1 MKTIGLIGGMSWE
14 STATYYSLIN
24 NHIKDELGG
33 LNSAKILLYSLNFK
47 EVEELQSLGDWDKNG
62 KLLAEAAL
70 TLEKAGADFVLICTN
85 TMHKI
90 ADTVSKKISKPLLHI
105 GDVTADELIK
115 NNVKKVALLGTKY
128 TMEQDFYKK
137 RLINRGLDVVVPCEK
152 DRIRINKIIFN
163 ELCVGKIC
171 EGSKKEFLDII
182 DGLSQQGIQGVILG
196 CTEIGLIIN
205 QNDTNIK
212 LFDTTLIHAKA
223 AADMALQ

>member
-1 MKTIGLIGGMSWE
+1 MSWE

-24 NHIKDELGG
+24 NHVKDRLGG
-33 LNSAKILLYSLNFK
+33 LNSAKIILYSLNFK
-47 EVEELQSLGDWDKNG
+47 EVEELQSLGDWDSNAE
-62 KLLAEAAL
+62 LLAEAAL
-70 TLEKAGADFVLICTN
+70 KLEQAGADFVLICTN

-90 ADTVSKKISKPLLHI
+90 ADVVSSKITKPLLHI
-105 GDVTADELIK
+105 GDVTADELLN

-152 DRIRINKIIFN
+152 DRVRINKIIFG

-171 EGSKKEFLDII
+171 ESSKKEFLDII
-182 DGLSQQGIQGVILG
+182 DDLSKQGVQGVILG

-205 QNDTNIK
+205 QNDTDMK

-223 AADMALQ
+223 AADMALE

>member
-1 MKTIGLIGGMSWE
+1 MSWE

-62 KLLAEAAL
+62 ELLAEAAL

-223 AADMALQ
+223 AADMALE

>member
-1 MKTIGLIGGMSWE
+1 MSWE

-62 KLLAEAAL
+62 ELLAEAAL

-137 RLINRGLDVVVPCEK
+137 RLISRGLDVVVPCEK

>member
-1 MKTIGLIGGMSWE
+1 MSWE

-62 KLLAEAAL
+62 ELLAEAAL

>member
-62 KLLAEAAL
+62 ELLAEAAL

-137 RLINRGLDVVVPCEK
+137 RLISRGLDVVVPCEK